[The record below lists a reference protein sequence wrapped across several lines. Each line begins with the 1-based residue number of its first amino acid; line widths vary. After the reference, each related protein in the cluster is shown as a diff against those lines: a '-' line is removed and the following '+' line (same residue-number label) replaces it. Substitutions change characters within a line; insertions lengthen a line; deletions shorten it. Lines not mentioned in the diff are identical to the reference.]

1 MRAGKV
7 LLVLI
12 CSCLLGGCWDRKEI
26 NDVAFVLGTAAD
38 KEGEKYRTTLQIAL
52 PSQLS
57 TAGTSGGGGGTSGD
71 KSYYLESKTGR
82 TMREVHD
89 KEQENASRKLNYSH
103 RRTLIIGAD
112 LARMGIARLTD
123 VLARTPE
130 NRLSTLVVVAEGHG
144 FDILQAQ
151 APIEQYP
158 AEMVREL
165 AYTYMKEPRNLKL
178 LMHTMLS
185 EGVDPVV
192 PVVGLVD
199 SLPQSWKDSK
209 KNIKIKGLA
218 VFKGDKVTGTV
229 SDELAR
235 GLLLVMD
242 QSKSTEYVIEPPAG
256 KGEITLLLNETDVKI
271 TPSVQGDEIK
281 MIISLRIKGE
291 LSENESEYNVALPRN
306 MKWLEREAENLIR
319 QNVEESIRT
328 VQQDYE
334 SDVLGFGRVL
344 KTNLP
349 QFWDQVKGHWSK
361 LYPQV
366 DVEVRTSV
374 HVEGTGAI
382 SKPFGLREDQIH
394 D

>member
-1 MRAGKV
+1 MWAGKV
-7 LLVLI
+7 LLLLI

-26 NDVAFVLGTAAD
+26 NDVAFVLGTAVD
-38 KEGEKYRTTLQIAL
+38 KEGEEYRATLQIAL

-71 KSYYLESKTGR
+71 KSYYLESKTGK

-89 KEQENASRKLNYSH
+89 KEQENVSRELNYSH

-112 LARMGIARLTD
+112 MAREGIARLTD
-123 VLARTPE
+123 VLARSPE
-130 NRLSTLVVVAEGHG
+130 NRLSALIVVAEGRG
-144 FDILQAQ
+144 SDIFRAQ

-199 SLPQSWKDSK
+199 SLPKGWKDNK

-218 VFKGDKVTGTV
+218 VFQGDRMTGTV
-229 SDELAR
+229 SHGLAR
-235 GLLLVMD
+235 GLLLAMD
-242 QSKSTEYVIEPPAG
+242 QTNSTEFIIEPPE
-256 KGEITLLLNETDVKI
+256 GEGELTLLLNETDVKI
-271 TPSVQGDEIK
+271 KPSVQGDEIK
-281 MIISLRIKGE
+281 MILNLRVKGE
-291 LSENESEYNVALPRN
+291 LSENESTYNMELPRSI
-306 MKWLEREAENLIR
+306 KWLEHEAEDLIR
-319 QNVEESIRT
+319 QNVEESIRV
-328 VQQDYE
+328 VQRDYQ
-334 SDVLGFGRVL
+334 SDALGFGRVL

-349 QFWDQVKGHWSK
+349 KVWDRVRERWST
-361 LYPQV
+361 LYPDV
-366 DVEVRTSV
+366 EVEVRTNV
-374 HVEGTGAI
+374 HIENIGAI
-382 SKPFGLREDQIH
+382 TKPFGLMEDQTH